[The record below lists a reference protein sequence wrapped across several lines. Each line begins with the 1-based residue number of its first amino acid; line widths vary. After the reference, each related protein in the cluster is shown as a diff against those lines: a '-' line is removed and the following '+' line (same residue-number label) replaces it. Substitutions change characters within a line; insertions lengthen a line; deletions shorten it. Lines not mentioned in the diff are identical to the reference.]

1 MVTQVKSTTFGLGK
15 AKDPEDGQSYG
26 LDANQ
31 GFFCGVGFSRSVAP
45 NETMPHMLKDHES
58 WVIDDENHV
67 KVPNLNEMITMA
79 TLVIRAIVR

>member
-45 NETMPHMLKDHES
+45 NETMPHMLKDHDS
-58 WVIDDENHV
+58 WATNVM
-67 KVPNLNEMITMA
+67 VPNPNEMISIIAPMTKA
-79 TLVIRAIVR
+79 NA